1 MFKLP
6 VKIKRAYEEVEKEDG
21 IRILVDRLWP
31 RGISKEDLKI
41 DHWMKEVAPSDELR
55 KWFNHEEEKFDE
67 FKERYKKELNEEE
80 DALDKLKEITI
91 QEKKKISLIYGAKD
105 EKHNQAVVL
114 KEILDRQQINKK
126 SSE

>member
-80 DALDKLKEITI
+80 DALDELKEITI